1 MYVEWAY
8 TGLAVFCAVRESRE
22 RSGRMEGEAMVRNPS
37 APSAEHGDELARE
50 RLAVRLSPQ
59 LKQAVMRAAQV
70 RGESLTDFV
79 LRTISDAAWT
89 TLRDHD
95 LMTLSERDT
104 AAFLD
109 ALAHPANPNDALQ
122 TAAARYAARFPQP

>member
-1 MYVEWAY
+1 
-8 TGLAVFCAVRESRE
+8 
-22 RSGRMEGEAMVRNPS
+22 MVRNSS
-37 APSAEHGDELARE
+37 AAPAEHDDAPARE

-59 LKQAVMRAAQV
+59 LKETVMQAARI

-89 TLRDHD
+89 TLREHD
-95 LMTLSERDT
+95 LITLSERDT

-109 ALAHPANPNDALQ
+109 ALANPPSPNDALQ
-122 TAAARYAARFPQP
+122 TAAARYAAQISQP